1 MRTFGTLPIED
12 ALKVQKEKPA
22 SMTKNSNSKNLQK
35 KQAAKEQGEQKLWAF
50 VATQNQTQDAN
61 KRLTF
66 GIDLGDRASCWC
78 ALDAEGEV
86 LARGEVVTE
95 KQPLEVLFSRIPKSL
110 IAIEVG
116 THSPWVSRTLEKLG
130 HEVIVANARQVKV
143 ISESNKKND
152 KRDAEL
158 LGRLARADPKLL
170 APIKHRGEAAQVDLI
185 AVRMRAQY
193 VELRT
198 QAINT
203 VRGLVKATG
212 QRLPVCDAD
221 SLNRTHAEHLEPAV
235 RKLAEQMLGL
245 VEELSKQI
253 AKSDETLKQIGKERY
268 AKEIGQLEQVKGV
281 GPVTALTF
289 VLTLDDPT
297 RFPKSRDVGCFLGL
311 RPKSNQSGSSEPEMR
326 ISKEG
331 DGYLRKLLVQCA
343 QYILSKRGPE
353 TDLKIWGMQI
363 AAKGKKTAKKR
374 AVVAVARKLAVLL
387 HRLWVSG
394 ERYEPLRHNRGLAK
408 AA

>member
-1 MRTFGTLPIED
+1 
-12 ALKVQKEKPA
+12 
-22 SMTKNSNSKNLQK
+22 MTKNTNSKKQQK
-35 KQAAKEQGEQKLWAF
+35 KQTVKEQGEQRLWAF
-50 VATQNQTQDAN
+50 VASRNQSDDVK
-61 KRLTF
+61 KRLTM

-95 KQPLEVLFSRIPKSL
+95 RQPLEVMFSRVPASL

-152 KRDAEL
+152 RRDAEFL
-158 LGRLARADPKLL
+158 ARLARADRKLL

-198 QAINT
+198 QAISC

-212 QRLPVCDAD
+212 QRLAGCDAD
-221 SLNRTHAEHLEPAV
+221 NVNRKLAEHLEPAV
-235 RKLAEQMLGL
+235 RVLAEQMLGL
-245 VEELSKQI
+245 VEEITKQI
-253 AKSDETLKQIGKERY
+253 AKSDEMLKQIGKQRY
-268 AKEIGQLEQVKGV
+268 AKEVAQLQQVKGV

-297 RFPKSRDVGCFLGL
+297 RFAKSRDVGCYLGL
-311 RPKSNQSGSSEPEMR
+311 RPKSNQSGSSAPEMR

-331 DGYLRKLLVQCA
+331 DGYLRMLLVQCA
-343 QYILSKRGPE
+343 QYILGKRGPE
-353 TDLKIWGMQI
+353 TDLKIWGKQI
-363 AAKGKKTAKKR
+363 AAKGKKSAKKR

-394 ERYEPLRHNRGLAK
+394 ERYEPLRHKRGPAK